1 MPFLL
6 PCMKHQIEF
15 QTPSLSPPLSLCFSR
30 TVSHRTFFQSLPLLS
45 GQKSRRRSHREEL
58 ELTQR
63 FAFGILMEKLE
74 TLDVEAK
81 AGLED
86 MLVSKQTSVTKHLK
100 DLSQGD
106 LSPAQLLE
114 ACHYVY
120 EASLIRGDLSGNRR
134 GTALK
139 SHPVAKLPEV
149 LAFRGVPLSPLDAY
163 VVQHVLE
170 RAGRE
175 CPSYCLDLEDSG
187 IQISGLKSL
196 VGLSNVNTYRYG

>member
-1 MPFLL
+1 
-6 PCMKHQIEF
+6 MKHQIEF
-15 QTPSLSPPLSLCFSR
+15 QPPPPPSCFSR

-63 FAFGILMEKLE
+63 FAVGILTESLQ
-74 TLDVEAK
+74 TQDDDAK
-81 AGLED
+81 PALKGL
-86 MLVSKQTSVTKHLK
+86 LVSKQASVSKHLE
-100 DLSQGD
+100 DLSHGD

-114 ACHYVY
+114 VCHYVY
-120 EASLIRGDLSGNRR
+120 EASLRRGDTSANRR
-134 GTALK
+134 GAALK
-139 SHPVAKLPEV
+139 GHLVAKLPQV

-170 RAGRE
+170 RAGQE
-175 CPSYCLDLEDSG
+175 GPSFSLDLEDSG

-196 VGLSNVNTYRYG
+196 VGLSNVSTYR